1 MRNKKSSCIITNI
14 FQISSF
20 IFALL
25 IGCMIIGHFI
35 AHFSVGKIRSFKYAI
50 LILSLFIGI
59 ISFLFLYTEILPIII
74 LVTLLTLFRWVK
86 YVFHSYPFIDSV
98 ESLVDF
104 GISLFLTVCSILL
117 WLIFEIPNFEHVTLL
132 KFGEFFFSTILIPL
146 LIIFTI
152 CFNDKKNKT
161 DENDEKKD
169 DDPRTAIDGTLQ
181 NCYIDFSNK
190 LINRYAENRTK
201 KTKKE

>member
-1 MRNKKSSCIITNI
+1 MIKFDFRIIISTFRI
-14 FQISSF
+14 FF
-20 IFALL
+20 IAVIFFVLLL
-25 IGCMIIGHFI
+25 IFGHFI
-35 AHFSVGKIRSFKYAI
+35 AYFSVGKIKLFKYI
-50 LILSLFIGI
+50 ILSASFFISVL
-59 ISFLFLYTEILPIII
+59 SFLLIYADVVPIIVF
-74 LVTLLTLFRWVK
+74 VTILTLIRWGK
-86 YVFHSYPFIDSV
+86 YVLQNYPFIESV
-98 ESLVDF
+98 KAIVDF

-117 WLIFEIPNFEHVTLL
+117 WLIFEIPNFEHITLL
-132 KFGEFFFSTILIPL
+132 KFGEFFFSTISIPL

-201 KTKKE
+201 TPKKE